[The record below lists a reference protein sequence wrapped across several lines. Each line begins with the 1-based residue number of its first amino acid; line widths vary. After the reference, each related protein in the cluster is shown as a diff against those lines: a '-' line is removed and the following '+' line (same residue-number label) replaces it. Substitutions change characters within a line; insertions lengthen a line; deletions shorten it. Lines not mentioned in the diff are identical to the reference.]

1 MGPGMKR
8 TSIARIVAA
17 LGFFCGLLGLLA
29 GLMDHTWKLGSI
41 GWFAGGTL
49 LLLIALFVLLDGAFA
64 FQKAR
69 IIVVPKN

>member
-8 TSIARIVAA
+8 TSIARIAAA

-29 GLMDHTWKLGSI
+29 GLMDRTWKLGSI
-41 GWFAGGTL
+41 GWLAGGTL